1 MLRTATKELS
11 MTYLGL
17 SANSR
22 LSAFA
27 SLIGT
32 ALLILSVASCSA
44 SQQAGD
50 ADSSSA
56 VADSRKESVVAAQ
69 KADESGKI
77 VKSDKE
83 WRDQLTDEQYT
94 ITRKGGTERAF
105 TGEYYKHSGDGVYS
119 CVCCGQPLFDS
130 DTKYE
135 SGSGWPSFFKPVDST
150 KVDELADGGLG
161 TVRTEV
167 RCSRCDAHLGHVFD
181 DGPRPT
187 GLRYCVNSAALQFV
201 EEQDSDSSQADD
213 PDNDE
218 ADK

>member
-1 MLRTATKELS
+1 
-11 MTYLGL
+11 MTYSGL
-17 SANSR
+17 SAKFR
-22 LSAFA
+22 LSTFA
-27 SLIGT
+27 SLIGA

-44 SQQAGD
+44 SQQAGES
-50 ADSSSA
+50 DSA
-56 VADSRKESVVAAQ
+56 GAIADSRKETVMAAQ
-69 KADESGKI
+69 KADKSGKI
-77 VKSDKE
+77 VRTDQE
-83 WRDQLTDEQYT
+83 WRDQLTDEQYD

-105 TGEYYKHSGDGVYS
+105 TGEYYRHSGDGVYS

-150 KVDELADGGLG
+150 SVDKVADRGLG
-161 TVRTEV
+161 MIRTEV

-181 DGPRPT
+181 DGPQPT

-201 EEQDSDSSQADD
+201 EEQDNDSSQADS
-213 PDNDE
+213 PDNNE